1 METGTATPRAHSNSH
16 AARFSCRSYHM
27 LMPMAAS
34 KQAVSGVFLAA
45 IVISILVVNLLSTMP
60 YSGQHFIPFAP
71 MLMINRRKYVDIWN
85 VEQRIVDW
93 KPCQWWKA
101 KPLTPL
107 PEKSNGYIKVE
118 CYGGL
123 NQMRRDLC
131 DGVGIARLLN
141 ATLVL
146 PNFEVAAYWN
156 DTSGFA
162 DIFDVDYFIQQM
174 EGFVHVVKELPGDL
188 AGRKPVRVDCHKRK
202 GHFDYGESV
211 LPALLDHTFIAITPA
226 MSQRSDRY
234 PIYAKAARC
243 HACFEALRL
252 VKHLDQKGSQLLKM
266 IPQPFLSL
274 HLRFE
279 PDMIAYSQCQY
290 TNLSQNSIHAIEAA
304 RDGRIPWAG
313 NAALSWRKRGKCPLT
328 PKETAFM
335 LQALQIP
342 VETNV
347 YLASGDGLLEGE
359 GFTSVYINSYTKSL
373 LLNETSLMGMR
384 GNSRAALDYYVSI
397 NSDAY
402 IATYFGNMDKMVFA
416 MRALR
421 GLPKTLLLNRR
432 AFAEAVYHDLHGQKL
447 TEFMWKTHK
456 NDLKTGRA
464 SALPDCFCQSILQ
477 NPL

>member
-1 METGTATPRAHSNSH
+1 MVMGTGTARARSNSL
-16 AARFSCRSYHM
+16 AARFSSQSY
-27 LMPMAAS
+27 LMPMPMTAL
-34 KQAVSGVFLAA
+34 KQAAAGVFLAA
-45 IVISILVVNLLSTMP
+45 LVISILAVNLLSTMLS
-60 YSGQHFIPFAP
+60 SGRHVSPFKP
-71 MLMINRRKYVDIWN
+71 IRSKDVDIWN
-85 VEQRIVDW
+85 VQQRVVDW
-93 KPCQWWKA
+93 KPCEWWKA
-101 KPLTPL
+101 KPLTHL
-107 PEKSNGYIKVE
+107 TEKINGYIKVD

-141 ATLVL
+141 ATLVI

-162 DIFDVDYFIQQM
+162 DIFDVDYFIQRM
-174 EGFVHVVKELPGDL
+174 EGFVHVLKELPEDL

-202 GHFDYGESV
+202 GHFDYVESV
-211 LPALLDHTFIAITPA
+211 LPALLDHRFIVITPA

-252 VKHLDQKGSQLLKM
+252 VKHLEQKGSQLLKK

-290 TNLSQNSIHAIEAA
+290 TNLSQISMDSIEAA

-313 NAALSWRKRGKCPLT
+313 DAALSWRKRGKCPLT

-342 VETNV
+342 VETNI
-347 YLASGDGLLEGE
+347 YLASGDGLLERE
-359 GFTSVYINSYTKSL
+359 GFTDVYTNSYTKSFL
-373 LLNETSLMGMR
+373 LDEASLMGMR

-402 IATYFGNMDKMVFA
+402 IATYFGNMDKMVAA

-421 GLPKTLLLNRR
+421 GLRKTLLLNRR
-432 AFAEAVYHDLHGQKL
+432 AFSEAVYHGLHGQKL
-447 TEFMWKTHK
+447 TEVMWKTHK
-456 NDLKTGRA
+456 DDFETGRG
-464 SALPDCFCQSILQ
+464 SALPDCFCQSILA
-477 NPL
+477 NPF